1 MSVANALTPLTR
13 YQQQLAVG
21 GFTSDPAQARAIDHL
36 QRIYVALLEPAPT
49 GFWQRLRGHAAPPQ
63 IPGLYLWGSVGRGKT
78 MLVDFFYECLPP
90 ASRRRLHFYSFMR
103 AVHTELSTLVGV
115 EDPLQ
120 TVARRW
126 ASGLRVLCL
135 DEFHVTDI
143 TDAMLLGRLLHA
155 LLDLGVILVTTSN
168 DAPDQLYPGGL
179 QRERFLPA
187 IALLKERLEV
197 VQLVGNLDYR
207 LRTLT
212 QAAVYYVPDDATST
226 AALAERFV
234 ALTGAQ
240 PRPTWLTVVG
250 RPLRVLAHSDGVV
263 WCDFADLCRGPR
275 STYDYI
281 ELGRCFHTLVLSGV
295 PTMGDDDN
303 DAARRF
309 INLLDELYDRSVKL
323 LVGAAAAPAGLY
335 HGAKLAP
342 AFRRTLSRLAEMAS
356 HEYLARPH
364 ISR

>member
-1 MSVANALTPLTR
+1 M
-13 YQQQLAVG
+13 
-21 GFTSDPAQARAIDHL
+21 DHL
-36 QRIYVALLEPAPT
+36 QRIYTALLPPARPPAS
-49 GFWQRLRGHAAPPQ
+49 FWQRLHSHPAPPR

-90 ASRRRLHFYSFMR
+90 AGRRRLHFYSFMR
-103 AVHTELSTLVGV
+103 AVHVELRTLAGV
-115 EDPLQ
+115 ADPLQ

-126 ASGLRVLCL
+126 ARGLRVLCL

-143 TDAMLLGRLLHA
+143 TDAMLLDRLLHA

-187 IALLKERLEV
+187 IALLQERLEV
-197 VQLVGNLDYR
+197 VQLAGDLDYR

-212 QAAVYYVPDDATST
+212 QAAVYYVPDDAASR
-226 AALAERFV
+226 AALTERFV
-234 ALTGAQ
+234 ALTGAA
-240 PRPTWLTVVG
+240 PRSGWLTVEE
-250 RPLRVLAHSDGVV
+250 RPLRVIAHGDGVV

-275 STYDYI
+275 STHDYI
-281 ELGRCFHTLVLSGV
+281 ELGRVFHTFVLSGV
-295 PTMGDDDN
+295 PVMGEDDN

-309 INLLDELYDRSVKL
+309 IALIDELYDRSVKL
-323 LVGAAAAPAGLY
+323 LVGAAAAPASLY
-335 HGAKLAP
+335 HGARLAP

-356 HEYLARPH
+356 YEYLARPH